1 MRQNTTSPRPNL
13 PFQCFHT
20 CTAPDANAETCV
32 LFVRGAE
39 PSRLECL
46 LAAFPELEAVFTP
59 MRYTGSR
66 SGIHR
71 FEADLPF
78 DEGSNLQF
86 YGFKIILKSKD
97 GDAVTDAVWYSSL
110 GMSRECPL
118 LQHCFAIERVNQH
131 PDFVPDLICYQIF
144 PDRFASAKGCFVID
158 AQKYPAD
165 EPIHANEFE
174 YKDLNSIHC
183 GGDLDG
189 VVSMLPY
196 IRGLGC
202 DGVYLTPIFKAPSI
216 SKYDTEDYDVIDP
229 HFGGNGALKRLRS
242 ATLGY
247 EMRLLLN
254 GPFNHTGDMHP
265 WFDRQERTGKGAHH
279 HEDSPFRD
287 FYNFRENGEPVYWKN
302 SPALPKLNYASRSV
316 RQAMFKSRNSVL
328 QKWLKLPYGI
338 DGWCLDAAAQI
349 GDEGTAKN
357 NVKRLHQMCK
367 AARDAHP
374 GCLMLGQFSAD
385 ARYVLNT
392 DNNLDGAV
400 NYTGFLS
407 PMRAFFGGVDLK
419 GVPIPYTG
427 EDLRRT
433 LENYSVGMPQ
443 QVKLCQ
449 LNQLDNHSLP
459 RFFKVI
465 GGEKNLYL
473 AALAVLYTWRGIPC
487 IYQGD
492 ELGDVI
498 NQYEIGPRS
507 PVPFKA
513 MADHHV
519 SPYSARVQNTMAE
532 LAAMRRANP
541 ALTVGSLV
549 FICAGGAY
557 FGYIRLYQNRFA
569 IVLVNASRQTVKIE
583 QGSILFPLLAAMYLP
598 SDAITTDD
606 ISDSGESLLIPL
618 SGRNVRRTDHGE
630 GLEGLYEMLA
640 REKLQVSAF
649 GFTKSSDEFTKA
661 FLEELTQ
668 GRTIT
673 IPART
678 TIVVNNSAETAAEAE
693 GSAEAAAAP
702 ESDA

>member
-20 CTAPDANAETCV
+20 CAAPDGTAETSV
-32 LFVRGAE
+32 LFVRGANQK
-39 PSRLECL
+39 RLQCTL
-46 LAAFPELEAVFTP
+46 MAFPQHEGVPVQMT
-59 MRYTGSR
+59 YTGSR
-66 SGIHR
+66 FGIHR
-71 FEADLPF
+71 FEAKMPL
-78 DEGSNLQF
+78 DESSNLQF
-86 YGFKIILKSKD
+86 YCFKISLLSPD
-97 GDAVTDAVWYSSL
+97 SESVSDAVWYSSL

-118 LQHCFAIERVNQH
+118 LQHCFAFERENTH

-144 PDRFASAKGCFVID
+144 PDRFASSKGCFVID
-158 AQKYPAD
+158 AQRYPAD

-174 YKDLNSIHC
+174 YKDIDQIHC
-183 GGDLDG
+183 GGDIDG
-189 VVSMLPY
+189 IIHMLPY
-196 IRGLGC
+196 LRALGC
-202 DGVYLTPIFKAPSI
+202 DGVYLTPIFKAPSV
-216 SKYDTEDYDVIDP
+216 SKYDTEDYDVVDP
-229 HFGGNGALKRLRS
+229 HFGGNGALKRLRM
-242 ATLGY
+242 ATFGY

-279 HEDSPFRD
+279 HADSPYRD
-287 FYNFRENGEPVYWKN
+287 FYSFKPDGEPCYWKD
-302 SPALPKLNYASRSV
+302 SPSLPKLNYRSKGV
-316 RQAMFKSRNSVL
+316 QLAIFKGKNSAL
-328 QKWLKLPYGI
+328 RKWLQVPYGI
-338 DGWCLDAAAQI
+338 DGWVIDAASQI

-357 NVKRLHQMCK
+357 NVKRLRQLCR
-367 AARDAHP
+367 AARKTHP

-392 DNNLDGAV
+392 DENLDGAV

-407 PMRAFFGGVDLK
+407 PMRAFFGGVDLR

-433 LENYSVGMPQ
+433 LENYSVGMSQ

-459 RFFKVI
+459 RFFKII
-465 GGEKNLYL
+465 GGEKSLYL

-507 PVPFKA
+507 PLPFKA
-513 MADHHV
+513 MEDHHV
-519 SPYSARVQNTMAE
+519 SPYSARIQSTLTE
-532 LAAMRRANP
+532 LAALRRSNT
-541 ALTVGSLV
+541 ALTMGSLV

-557 FGYIRLYQNRFA
+557 FGYIRLYQDRFS
-569 IVLVNASRQTVKIE
+569 IVLVNASRQSVKIE

-598 SDAITTDD
+598 DDAVTSDECA
-606 ISDSGESLLIPL
+606 DSGESLLIPL

-630 GLEGLYEMLA
+630 GLEALYELLS
-640 REKLQVSAF
+640 RENLQVSAY
-649 GFTKSSDEFTKA
+649 GQTSSSEDFSKA
-661 FLEELTQ
+661 FISELTA
-668 GRTIT
+668 GKTIT
-673 IPART
+673 MPART
-678 TIVVNNSAETAAEAE
+678 TVIVNNSAKEEPHSAAR
-693 GSAEAAAAP
+693 SAQQDKAQP
-702 ESDA
+702 ED

>member
-20 CTAPDANAETCV
+20 CTAPDANAENVV
-32 LFVRGAE
+32 LFVRGAAA
-39 PSRLECL
+39 SRLDCL
-46 LAAFPELEAVFTP
+46 LASFAQHEPAFTT

-71 FEADLPF
+71 FEAPLPF
-78 DEGSNLQF
+78 DEGSNMQF
-86 YGFKIILKSKD
+86 YGFKILLHSQD
-97 GDAVTDAVWYSSL
+97 GESVTDAVWYSSL

-118 LQHCFAIERVNQH
+118 LQHCFAIEKENQH
-131 PDFVPDLICYQIF
+131 PGFVPDLICYQIF
-144 PDRFASAKGCFVID
+144 PDRFASSRGCFTID
-158 AQKYPAD
+158 AHHYPAD

-174 YKDLNSIHC
+174 YKDLNSVHC

-202 DGVYLTPIFKAPSI
+202 DGVYLTPIFKAPSV
-216 SKYDTEDYDVIDP
+216 SKYDTEDYDLIDP

-247 EMRLLLN
+247 DMCLLLS
-254 GPFNHTGDMHP
+254 GVFNHTGHLHP
-265 WFDRQERTGKGAHH
+265 WFDRQERTGKGARH

-287 FYNFRENGEPVYWKN
+287 YYTFRENGEPCYWKN

-316 RQAMFKSRNSVL
+316 RQAMYKDRNSVL
-328 QKWLKLPYGI
+328 QKWLRLPYGI
-338 DGWCLDAAAQI
+338 DGWCLDAASHI
-349 GDEGTAKN
+349 GDDGTAKN
-357 NVKRLHQMCK
+357 NVRRLRQMCE
-367 AARDAHP
+367 AARSAHP
-374 GCLMLGQFSAD
+374 GCLMLGQFSGD
-385 ARYVLNT
+385 ARYALNT

-400 NYTGFLS
+400 NYTGFIG

-419 GVPIPYTG
+419 GIPVPYTG

-433 LENYSVGMPQ
+433 MENYSVGMTQ

-459 RFFKVI
+459 RFFKII
-465 GGEKNLYL
+465 GGEKHLYL

-498 NQYEIGPRS
+498 NTHEIGPRS
-507 PVPFKA
+507 PLPFKA
-513 MADHHV
+513 MSDHHV
-519 SPYSARVQNTMAE
+519 SPYSAKVQETMTA

-541 ALTVGSLV
+541 ALTMGSLV

-557 FGYIRLYQNRFA
+557 FGYIRQYQNRFA
-569 IVLVNASRQTVKIE
+569 IVLVNASRQSVKIE
-583 QGSILFPLLAAMYLP
+583 QGSILFPLLSAMYLP
-598 SDAITTDD
+598 SDAAAENAGT
-606 ISDSGESLLIPL
+606 DSGESLLIPL

-630 GLEGLYEMLA
+630 GLEGLYDMLA
-640 REKLQVSAF
+640 RENLQVTAF
-649 GFTKSSDEFTKA
+649 GFTKNTDKFRQEFA
-661 FLEELTQ
+661 AELTA
-668 GRTIT
+668 GHTLT
-673 IPART
+673 IPARS
-678 TIVVNNSAETAAEAE
+678 TIVVNNAPQEEE
-693 GSAEAAAAP
+693 GAGSEP
-702 ESDA
+702 QTGLEGL